1 MAHVLRSGFNN
12 AVLLWDNAPC
22 HLTAEVKENSDKSK
36 VTPIMVPPRMTG
48 LLQPADV
55 CWFRSFKL
63 AFRRK
68 YMDWYVNEPKTF
80 TKFENMHSPSYVS
93 VITWLSEIWRNFDEN
108 LIYESFDTCGI
119 TSQINLRSII
129 K

>member
-22 HLTAEVKENSDKSK
+22 HLTAEVKENLDKSK

-63 AFRRK
+63 AFRRE
-68 YMDWYVNEPKTF
+68 YMDWFVNEPKTF
-80 TKFENMHSPSYVS
+80 TKFENMRSPSYVS
-93 VITWLSEIWRNFDEN
+93 VITWL
-108 LIYESFDTCGI
+108 
-119 TSQINLRSII
+119 
-129 K
+129 